1 MTFGNFPKQ
10 SGGARGVGNPVCPQR
25 KRSNRNLPL
34 QMLWANVGLSMP
46 LSAGESLLPLLTTKT
61 LLISLSRV
69 RGALLQAACPQ
80 RSEDSRCAKRPQKTT
95 VRAYTPRVIR
105 G

>member
-1 MTFGNFPKQ
+1 MTFGNLSNQ
-10 SGGARGVGNPVCPQR
+10 SGGARGVGNPVCPQPQQTH
-25 KRSNRNLPL
+25 RNVRL

-61 LLISLSRV
+61 LLISSIRAS
-69 RGALLQAACPQ
+69 GALLQAACPQ
-80 RSEDSRCAKRPQKTT
+80 RSEDSRCAKRLQKTT
-95 VRAYTPRVIR
+95 VCAYTPRVIR